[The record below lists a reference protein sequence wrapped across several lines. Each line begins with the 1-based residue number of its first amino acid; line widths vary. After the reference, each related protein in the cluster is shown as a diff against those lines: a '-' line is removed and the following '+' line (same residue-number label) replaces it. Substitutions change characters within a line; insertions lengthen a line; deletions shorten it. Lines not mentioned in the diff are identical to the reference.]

1 MSTDWCFDGRVLAA
15 EHLPRRLTGVSR
27 VVVRPGTIVTTL
39 AREDLA
45 QRGISIGH
53 DSPKTSPAGP
63 GASTGQLWIGKD
75 RDYPFLGLG
84 LRMAGNSPEST
95 SAQSDPVMLAAEA
108 ARWRQE
114 NAAGASVIF
123 TCLPEMVA
131 YEAGRLSGIP
141 SAAVS
146 AVHQAVRALATMQ
159 RPILAVEMPGR
170 TPFEIRQIL
179 RLANPA
185 GGLYENW

>member
-1 MSTDWCFDGRVLAA
+1 MSTDWSFDGRVLAA
-15 EHLPRRLTGVSR
+15 EHLPRRLVGVTR
-27 VVVRPGTIVTTL
+27 VIVRPGTIVTPL
-39 AREDLA
+39 AREDLS
-45 QRGISIGH
+45 QRGISISH
-53 DSPKTSPAGP
+53 NVSV
-63 GASTGQLWIGKD
+63 ASSNDVSTYAGQLWIGKD

-84 LRMAGNSPEST
+84 LRMAGSAPENT
-95 SAQSDPVMLAAEA
+95 LAQSDPAALAAEA

-141 SAAVS
+141 AAAVS

-179 RLANPA
+179 RLADPA
-185 GGLYENW
+185 GRAA